1 MRRPR
6 GFQQRGER
14 RIAAALRIALAA
26 ALLAV
31 QVLFVVLTT
40 RYLKDHFAL
49 IYGALAVCITKQA
62 GLLNMATESMMLSG
76 ALCGVLASGYTQ
88 SLVLGVLGGMVGG
101 ILIGLLISYAAF
113 VCKTDLW
120 MTCIAVNT
128 ALVGGTILV
137 MYMITGQKT
146 NTLGYIPSLVMPA
159 VEIPLIKDIPVLG
172 EIVSGHNIITY
183 LSFLAVFVIWY
194 LLFRTP
200 LGLRIRS
207 VGENPDA
214 AKSVGVNVYKT
225 KSIALTI
232 AGVLSGMGGVY
243 MSMGYVSWFA
253 KDLTAGRGW
262 IGIAAAAMSCQ
273 HPVGAAVAS
282 IFFGV
287 ADATA
292 NTLQTI
298 NLPSQLVLMIPY
310 VVTLLAMCVY
320 AYYRLQ
326 KKKMQARAK
335 TAAVKAQAQ

>member
-1 MRRPR
+1 MSEVLELVFSASF
-6 GFQQRGER
+6 GFSVLRLTTPILLAALASVISER
-14 RIAAALRIALAA
+14 AGVGNITMEGTMLISAFTGVVVSAYTGSAWLGFAAGIAAGAISGYLLSYIIFKLQVNDILAGIAIN
-26 ALLAV
+26 LLGSGGTV
-31 QVLFVVLTT
+31 FFL
-40 RYLKDHFAL
+40 FAL
-49 IYGALAVCITKQA
+49 TGVRGIST
-62 GLLNMATESMMLSG
+62 SLS
-76 ALCGVLASGYTQ
+76 S
-88 SLVLGVLGGMVGG
+88 
-101 ILIGLLISYAAF
+101 
-113 VCKTDLW
+113 K
-120 MTCIAVNT
+120 
-128 ALVGGTILV
+128 
-137 MYMITGQKT
+137 
-146 NTLGYIPSLVMPA
+146 VMPS
-159 VEIPLIKDIPVLG
+159 VDIPFIKDIPVLG
-172 EIVSGHNIITY
+172 EIISGHNIVTY
-183 LSFLAVFVIWY
+183 LSFVMVILVWFI
-194 LLFRTP
+194 LFRTP

-214 AKSVGVNVYKT
+214 AKSVGVNVYRT

-262 IGIAAAAMSCQ
+262 IGIAAAAMSGQ

-282 IFFGV
+282 LFFGV

-326 KKKMQARAK
+326 KKKRLARGKASLAK
-335 TAAVKAQAQ
+335 APAQ

>member
-1 MRRPR
+1 MSEILELVFSASF
-6 GFQQRGER
+6 GFSVLRLTTPILLAALASVISER
-14 RIAAALRIALAA
+14 AGVGNITMEGTMLISAFTGVVVSAYTGSAWLGFAAGIAAGAISGY
-26 ALLAV
+26 LLAYIIFKL
-31 QVLFVVLTT
+31 QVNDILAGIAINLLGSGGTVFFL
-40 RYLKDHFAL
+40 FAL
-49 IYGALAVCITKQA
+49 TGVRGIST
-62 GLLNMATESMMLSG
+62 SLS
-76 ALCGVLASGYTQ
+76 S
-88 SLVLGVLGGMVGG
+88 
-101 ILIGLLISYAAF
+101 
-113 VCKTDLW
+113 K
-120 MTCIAVNT
+120 
-128 ALVGGTILV
+128 
-137 MYMITGQKT
+137 
-146 NTLGYIPSLVMPA
+146 VMPS
-159 VEIPLIKDIPVLG
+159 VDIPFIKDIPVLG
-172 EIVSGHNIITY
+172 EIISGHNIVTY
-183 LSFLAVFVIWY
+183 LSFVMVILVWFI
-194 LLFRTP
+194 LFRTP

-214 AKSVGVNVYKT
+214 AKSVGVNVYRT

-262 IGIAAAAMSCQ
+262 IGIAAAAMSGQ

-282 IFFGV
+282 LFFGV

-326 KKKMQARAK
+326 KKKRLAK
-335 TAAVKAQAQ
+335 GKASLAKAPAQ

>member
-1 MRRPR
+1 MNEIFELIFSASF
-6 GFQQRGER
+6 GFSVLRLTTPILLAALASVISER
-14 RIAAALRIALAA
+14 AGVGNITMEGTMLISAFTGVVVSAYTGSAWLGFAAGIAAGAISGY
-26 ALLAV
+26 LLAYIIFKL
-31 QVLFVVLTT
+31 QVNDILAGIAINLLGSGGTVFFL
-40 RYLKDHFAL
+40 FAL
-49 IYGALAVCITKQA
+49 TGVRGIST
-62 GLLNMATESMMLSG
+62 SLS
-76 ALCGVLASGYTQ
+76 S
-88 SLVLGVLGGMVGG
+88 
-101 ILIGLLISYAAF
+101 
-113 VCKTDLW
+113 K
-120 MTCIAVNT
+120 
-128 ALVGGTILV
+128 
-137 MYMITGQKT
+137 
-146 NTLGYIPSLVMPA
+146 VMPS
-159 VEIPLIKDIPVLG
+159 VDIPFIKDIPVLG
-172 EIVSGHNIITY
+172 EIISGHNIVTY
-183 LSFLAVFVIWY
+183 MSFVMVILVWFI
-194 LLFRTP
+194 LFRTP

-214 AKSVGVNVYKT
+214 AKSVGVNVYRT

-262 IGIAAAAMSCQ
+262 IGIAAAAMSGQ

-282 IFFGV
+282 LFFGV

-326 KKKMQARAK
+326 KKKRLARGKASLAK
-335 TAAVKAQAQ
+335 APAQ